1 MSAPAR
7 SSAPCVGPLSQAP
20 SLSTSSPW
28 RRRMVAFLGA
38 DFLPLRSTGRGDDA
52 TRPERRGVLVH
63 SCSLC
68 PQLPRSA
75 PPAPA
80 GGQQAPGLVGAERA
94 AS

>member
-20 SLSTSSPW
+20 SLSSSSPW

-68 PQLPRSA
+68 PQLPR
-75 PPAPA
+75 
-80 GGQQAPGLVGAERA
+80 QQAPGLVGAERA